1 MHWERKV
8 DGGGSKR
15 VWRCLFSISAH
26 CFLLFF
32 SYLGIFFLSLFVF
45 ENMCVFLLLI
55 YIYIRWNFLVENKFA
70 RCKWFTK
77 SNGHVILRWEFH
89 GGHVHKLSLLW
100 GDLNYFPWFR
110 RFRKCLVRSHRSS
123 IACVDESIDLAC
135 MACLLSSRLRFLL
148 TALSWRSFSAR
159 TRRNCFASPRRW
171 RFSMLSYMEAFWV
184 NSKWKQRWFSD
195 VVWCHLYTPQMSK
208 NELAVARSSMRLGFQ
223 LKVND
228 DCLKKMFAF
237 ILYIL

>member
-1 MHWERKV
+1 MCLGCTESGKWT
-8 DGGGSKR
+8 GGEAKESD
-15 VWRCLFSISAH
+15 VVYFLFLHTVFCYSSLISV
-26 CFLLFF
+26 CFFCRFLF
-32 SYLGIFFLSLFVF
+32 LKI
-45 ENMCVFLLLI
+45 CVFFYCS

-159 TRRNCFASPRRW
+159 TRRNCFASPRR
-171 RFSMLSYMEAFWV
+171 
-184 NSKWKQRWFSD
+184 
-195 VVWCHLYTPQMSK
+195 
-208 NELAVARSSMRLGFQ
+208 
-223 LKVND
+223 
-228 DCLKKMFAF
+228 
-237 ILYIL
+237 